1 MPNSPYIVAVK
12 ERELTVV
19 GGLDLNSLE
28 GEEVDILVGITVN
41 MKGNIAVT
49 DNGKHSVYIFDK
61 NGKFLRKIRVKG
73 PRGVAYLND
82 DEILI
87 VDTNNDRI
95 RQTDIQTATVVGK
108 L

>member
-28 GEEVDILVGITVN
+28 GEEVDILVGIAVN

-73 PRGVAYLND
+73 KPTWCGISERRRDFDCGY
-82 DEILI
+82 
-87 VDTNNDRI
+87 
-95 RQTDIQTATVVGK
+95 K
-108 L
+108 